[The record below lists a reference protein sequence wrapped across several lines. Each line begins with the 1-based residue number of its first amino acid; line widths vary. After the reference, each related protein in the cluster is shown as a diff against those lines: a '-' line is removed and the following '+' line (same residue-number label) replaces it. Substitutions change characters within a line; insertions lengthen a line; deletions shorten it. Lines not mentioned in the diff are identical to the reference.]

1 MEGSERGGP
10 AGSSSV
16 AERKNRLAAVAYGGA
31 KLSLIGKEK
40 RRRRRSVDVPG
51 TRAESTKD
59 PPVTGAT
66 DSKSERTT
74 LRPRPP
80 ATRSTVG
87 DGDKGSRRQ
96 EAYRAIATRARA
108 VERVRE
114 SLRERGRTHA
124 SPTRR
129 RDTPPVETRSPS
141 PPPLAPIVTVEEL
154 PAASE
159 VPPARRSP
167 IYVDSSDEDDA
178 PRYSD
183 DEDFEAEE
191 VEVEEIE
198 DEEN

>member
-1 MEGSERGGP
+1 M
-10 AGSSSV
+10 

-198 DEEN
+198 D